1 MMEGSTDTEHMAAL
15 YMTYL
20 CPEGRKDFHGAGG
33 HYLAKKMKEALKMAI
48 LKVWEIQVN
57 NGFREPNNYYNTCA
71 STYSSSITSH
81 FTHDDLS

>member
-20 CPEGRKDFHGAGG
+20 CPEGKKDFRGADG
-33 HYLAKKMKEALKMAI
+33 HYSSKKMKEALKAAI
-48 LKVWEIQVN
+48 LKIPEIQAN
-57 NGFREPNNYYNTCA
+57 HGIRDPDNLYNTCA
-71 STYSSSITSH
+71 STYPSSITSH